1 MLKYSYRIGAIFY
14 GIWGLLHIPI
24 GYAVFTGGLNLEPG
38 IIQGRIFQVGFF
50 LGIAGIA
57 ALTIARWN
65 WSNHPAAYWS
75 NLWLTTI
82 VDIGFLLF
90 IQFPGY
96 VPLTRGLPGPIT
108 WIIALIF
115 STIGYL
121 QARHFAAEKRTLQ
134 E

>member
-1 MLKYSYRIGAIFY
+1 MSKISYRIGAIFY

-24 GYAVFTGGLNLEPG
+24 GYSVYMSGLSLEPG
-38 IIQGRIFQVGFF
+38 IVQGRIFQVGFF
-50 LGIAGIA
+50 LAAAGVA
-57 ALTIARWN
+57 ALAIARWN
-65 WSNHPAAYWS
+65 WINHSAAYWS
-75 NLWLTTI
+75 NVWLTTV

-108 WIIALIF
+108 WVIALIF

-121 QARHFAAEKRTLQ
+121 QARRISA
-134 E
+134 